1 MTSLIVNANQSQ
13 LVIVDVQAKLS
24 SVMPKPAMNDVI
36 KNCGILA
43 QVAQMLDIPVI
54 VTEQYPEGLGET
66 VPALSQ
72 HLHNIK
78 PIAKTVFSACAVPK
92 FKSHLQRD
100 KSQIILVGLE
110 AHICVLQTALD
121 LLAQGKQVFVLEDA
135 IISRN
140 EDNKRNAINRMA
152 AAGCIISNTESVV
165 FEWLGSASH
174 DSFKAISKLIK

>member
-1 MTSLIVNANQSQ
+1 MANLIVNANQSQ

-24 SVMPKPAMNDVI
+24 SVMPEPAIQTVI
-36 KNCGILA
+36 KNCGILVQAA
-43 QVAQMLDIPVI
+43 QLLDVPLI

-66 VPALSQ
+66 VPEISQ
-72 HLHNIK
+72 HLHKVK

-121 LLAQGKQVFVLEDA
+121 LLSQGKQVFVLEDA
-135 IISRN
+135 IVSRN
-140 EDNKRNAINRMA
+140 EDNKHNAISRLVN
-152 AAGCIISNTESVV
+152 AGCIISNTESVV
-165 FEWLGSASH
+165 FEWLGGASH
-174 DSFKAISKLIK
+174 ESFKAISKLIK